1 MANHSKQQVVTPPLT
16 NFPIITMEAKQEVR
30 QELGRT
36 TILDIVNSTI
46 NNTGSSNHNQ
56 DPMDNQSLNK
66 VGIILGPGPILVV
79 VNLSSS
85 NSLNSSKIN
94 RKDVIITREPLIM
107 CNSAKTGPM
116 LSDEPLFFDQSSLD
130 LIFLSRKYSYFFLKL
145 LVQESFT

>member
-1 MANHSKQQVVTPPLT
+1 MG
-16 NFPIITMEAKQEVR
+16 AKQEVR

-79 VNLSSS
+79 DN
-85 NSLNSSKIN
+85 LNSSKIN

-130 LIFLSRKYSYFFLKL
+130 LIFLSRK
-145 LVQESFT
+145 

>member
-1 MANHSKQQVVTPPLT
+1 
-16 NFPIITMEAKQEVR
+16 MEAKYQEVR

-107 CNSAKTGPM
+107 CNSAKTGQLSSVM
-116 LSDEPLFFDQSSLD
+116 LSKQINMPWVWLN
-130 LIFLSRKYSYFFLKL
+130 LICFHALPK
-145 LVQESFT
+145 

>member
-1 MANHSKQQVVTPPLT
+1 
-16 NFPIITMEAKQEVR
+16 MEAKYQEVR

-46 NNTGSSNHNQ
+46 NNTGSNHNQ

-130 LIFLSRKYSYFFLKL
+130 LIFLSRKYSYF
-145 LVQESFT
+145 S